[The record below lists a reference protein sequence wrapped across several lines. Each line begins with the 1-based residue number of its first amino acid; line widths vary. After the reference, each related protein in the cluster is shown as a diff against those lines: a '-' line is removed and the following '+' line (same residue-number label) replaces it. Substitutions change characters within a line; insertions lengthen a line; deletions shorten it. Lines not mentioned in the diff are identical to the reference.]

1 MTERRQVNSIG
12 RRSLFAVTGAVESR
26 FPCRSSVCRA
36 GIASGT
42 QDPRNLYK
50 EEIQVYELT
59 GGVELVPLLTS
70 RRYQSHPPTTRY
82 VVTDATR
89 PGYTIDS

>member
-1 MTERRQVNSIG
+1 S
-12 RRSLFAVTGAVESR
+12 
-26 FPCRSSVCRA
+26 A
-36 GIASGT
+36 GITSDVQPL
-42 QDPRNLYK
+42 QDPRNPYK

-70 RRYQSHPPTTRY
+70 RRYRSHPQTTRY

-89 PGYTIDS
+89 PGYMIES